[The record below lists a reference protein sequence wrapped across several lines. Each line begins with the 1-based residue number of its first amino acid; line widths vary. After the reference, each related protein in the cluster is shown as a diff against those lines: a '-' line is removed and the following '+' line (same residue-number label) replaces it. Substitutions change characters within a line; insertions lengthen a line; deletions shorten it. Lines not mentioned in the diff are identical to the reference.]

1 MSQTTL
7 PMEPIRVDDLF
18 EAWGTDDV
26 RLRGHRIGIEHI
38 VVRYRE
44 GYSAEEIA
52 GAYPGLDL
60 RTVYT
65 LIAYYLNNRLV
76 IDAYM
81 RALEVNAQA
90 AKDEWNRTR
99 TAASRRVEAILR
111 ERAQDEYQA

>member
-1 MSQTTL
+1 MSKTML

-18 EAWGTDDV
+18 EVWGTDDV

-60 RTVYT
+60 KTIYT
-65 LIAYYLNNRLV
+65 LIAYYLHNQAE
-76 IDAYM
+76 IDGYM
-81 RALEVNAQA
+81 RGLEVSARA
-90 AKDEWNRTR
+90 ARDEWTRTR
-99 TAASRRVEAILR
+99 TPASRRVEAILR
-111 ERAQDEYQA
+111 ERSEDEYRA